1 MRPDNELMD
10 YNSLLKTFL
19 ISVVS
24 SLFAFLIVFFFS
36 NYASLFF
43 AYDFDIPAS
52 FNLEGIIFSTN
63 FENNIWSRDAM
74 VTILLS
80 KPISAVIGG
89 IIFLFI
95 LMLRTKKTVSIILLL
110 FWLNVFA
117 FNSAFGVFIDDA
129 VARSGTYEV
138 AVAMHINNILLIA
151 LAIILAFILIKI
163 GMMNGRLMLLS
174 FANQNLFSR
183 IHRIIFFSVIF
194 LVPWLLVVIF
204 TCFMGCTILSISGAL
219 KNLPVIFLLIPFLAA
234 SKPENLK
241 FEYLSAKPFS
251 KTDLILAF
259 IFILT
264 SIILIFAIKNGIL
277 ISG

>member
-1 MRPDNELMD
+1 MKPDNELMD

-19 ISVVS
+19 ISVMS

-36 NYASLFF
+36 NYSSLFF
-43 AYDFDIPAS
+43 AYDFDILAS
-52 FNLEGIIFSTN
+52 FNLEGINFSTDIDS
-63 FENNIWSRDAM
+63 NIWSRDAM

-95 LMLRTKKTVSIILLL
+95 LMLRTKKSVSIILLL

-129 VARSGTYEV
+129 VAGSGTYEV
-138 AVAMHINNILLIA
+138 AVAMHINNIFLIA
-151 LAIILAFILIKI
+151 LAIVLAFILLKI

-174 FANQNLFSR
+174 FPNQNLFSVVP
-183 IHRIIFFSVIF
+183 RIIFFSVIF
-194 LVPWLLVVIF
+194 LIPWLLVVAY
-204 TCFMGCTILSISGAL
+204 TCYSGCNTISVSGII
-219 KNLPVIFLLIPFLAA
+219 KNLPVFILLIPFLTA

-251 KTDLILAF
+251 ITDLVLPF
-259 IFILT
+259 IFILI
-264 SIILIFAIKNGIL
+264 SIILIFTMKNGIS